1 MLTQIPNILTLLRI
15 AACPVLVLV
24 LNEGNYQVGLVLF
37 LISGITDGLDGY
49 IAKRFN
55 CISALGKILDPIADK
70 LLISC
75 AYVMLALLGD
85 IPFYLL
91 VLVIFRDIVII
102 VGYFVLKMVM
112 DVSVPIRP
120 IYWSKINTFLQIAL
134 VVVVLFDRS
143 GWLSLPF
150 LLDALII
157 GVVITSVVSG
167 LLYVWNW
174 GFKRDLFNQADS

>member
-1 MLTQIPNILTLLRI
+1 
-15 AACPVLVLV
+15 
-24 LNEGNYQVGLVLF
+24 
-37 LISGITDGLDGY
+37 
-49 IAKRFN
+49 
-55 CISALGKILDPIADK
+55 
-70 LLISC
+70 
-75 AYVMLALLGD
+75 MLALLGD